1 MDASE
6 FLRQQA
12 TNCLRLAREC
22 FDLATATRLRLMAA
36 DLQTKAAEFEHR
48 LTVLNHT
55 GGNNPRSSSQDSL
68 SHD

>member
-6 FLRQQA
+6 YLRQQA

-36 DLQTKAAEFEHR
+36 DFQAKATEFEDGLAMMNRASHNSR
-48 LTVLNHT
+48 NGSQGSINH
-55 GGNNPRSSSQDSL
+55 G
-68 SHD
+68 